1 MLKRVLSIR
10 TAALWAVMILVWVIV
25 LPIPWARA
33 AASPPTT
40 VRVGIYENPPKVYTN
55 PDGIVAGIF
64 PDILDTIAHEKGWH
78 IDYLFGT
85 WEQCLQRL
93 EENKID
99 IMVDIAF
106 SRARGKKFLFSDESV
121 FLNWAAVYTQNGTIA
136 ESLLDL
142 KGKTIAVVSADI
154 HTVGDNGIE
163 QLDNKFELNLS
174 YVHVDSY
181 RQVFEALDRGDVEA
195 GIVNRLY
202 GSVSEKKY
210 DITRS
215 PLIFNPVR
223 LKFAFSRTNPRAVNL
238 RRDIDQVVGELKKD
252 SDSVFH
258 EIINSYLAGVEFDRR
273 FKGEMRTVV
282 LTKTEKI
289 WLRQHPTLRIGVD
302 PNYPPYSFID
312 PDGHYQGVAMDFIR
326 LIGDHLGLNIEVV
339 DGLDWPRIL
348 DGARNRSLDLVLTAT
363 NREDRKDYL
372 AFSDIYIPT
381 PLVIMARENDDK
393 MDGPE
398 DLDGQTVAL
407 VNRYASAEQVMKAHP
422 TVNPVMVPT
431 PIEGLTKVCVGE
443 ADYYVGVLGINDYL
457 MHQHGISNLKVA
469 ARYDMRFGGQ
479 SVGVRSD
486 WPELIAILN
495 KALTCIPE
503 KKKIA
508 MFNAWIP
515 MGAHLD
521 GPAALQHQYALT
533 AEETAWIKDHPVIR
547 CGIDPEFLPFEYV
560 AKDGSMAGIAS
571 DYINILSSRLGLN
584 FEVATGLSWRE
595 VTTQAEN
602 REIDVLPCVAR
613 TREREK
619 YHRFSIPYAKF
630 HRVIITPTDTPFLSS
645 LDDIRDR
652 RVAVQANSSHAG
664 YLKDHT
670 DITPIRF
677 DTLQEALRAVSEG
690 SADAFVGNI
699 ASATYWIRKQH
710 LTNLKVAAP
719 VSYEVQKLH
728 FAVRKDWPT
737 LVGIIDKGLSSIS
750 LAKEDKIRKKWIDVE
765 YKPGLNPGDIWKY
778 MLKGLGGALFILIAI
793 LAWNYQLKKEIVKR
807 KKVEQDLTYR
817 LEFET
822 LLLEMSS
829 LFISLK
835 TEQISNELNI
845 ALKHIAEFIS
855 ADSGFVFRLSDDG
868 SCISNTHGWFS
879 GTTKTSLHAF
889 QEMDVTQMPFLTDLL
904 KKGEVLSVPAVDN
917 LPPTAANEKHF
928 LLSLGIKAIV
938 SIPMKMGG
946 STIGFLG
953 IASTQARRVWSDD
966 EIALLEAVGQIFCN
980 ALQRKKTEE
989 ALQQTHNELECR
1001 IEERTADLA
1010 MANRTLQQEINDRK
1024 QMEIEKENLAKQLM
1038 QSQKMEAIGT
1048 MAGGI
1053 AHDFNNIL
1061 MPIMG
1066 YTELTLSNLDTGSKD
1081 RDYLQQVIRA
1091 SHRAKDLVKQILTF
1105 SRQDENEKRPI
1116 EINPLV
1122 KETVKLLR
1130 SSLPSTIEIRET
1142 IDSSDGCILGCPTQI
1157 HQVVMNLC
1165 TNAYH
1170 AMRMQGGVLGVTV
1183 SHTLPTPVDDTV
1195 PPALIDDGFVRLTIS
1210 DTGHG
1215 IDPSI
1220 KDRILEP
1227 YFTTKPAEEGT
1238 GLGLS
1243 VVHGIVKS
1251 HKGHLTFESEP
1262 EKGTTF
1268 HLFFPRIARS
1278 DVPVETGMVKQIRGG
1293 HETIWV
1299 LDDDAMIAHMEKSML
1314 AHFGYPVRVFTD
1326 SQSLW
1331 EAFQSST
1338 NEVDLVV
1345 TDMTM
1350 PKMTGAEL
1358 AEKIIGV
1365 RPDLPIVICSGFS
1378 ETIND
1383 QKARAKGICEFI
1395 MKPVVMND
1403 LAEAVR
1409 RLLDEKAR
1417 PAS

>member
-1 MLKRVLSIR
+1 MASLCTVM
-10 TAALWAVMILVWVIV
+10 ALALIIAP
-25 LPIPWARA
+25 PIPSALA
-33 AASPPTT
+33 AQAPPVT

-55 PDGIVAGIF
+55 QNGIVVGIF
-64 PDILDTIAHEKGWH
+64 PDILDTVAHEKGWH
-78 IDYLFGT
+78 IEYIFGT
-85 WEQCLQRL
+85 WEECLRRL
-93 EENKID
+93 ENDEID
-99 IMVDIAF
+99 VMVDIAF
-106 SRARGKKFLFSDESV
+106 SKARGQKFLFSDESV
-121 FLNWAAVYTQNGTIA
+121 FLNWAAVYTKSGVAVEN
-136 ESLLDL
+136 LLDL
-142 KGKTIAVVSADI
+142 KEKTVAVVKADI

-163 QLDNKFELNLS
+163 QLDKKFELNLS
-174 YVHVDSY
+174 YVYVDSY
-181 RQVFEALDRGDVEA
+181 RQVFEALDRNEVDA

-210 DITRS
+210 AIQRS

-223 LKFAFSRTNPRAVNL
+223 LKFAFSRTNPRAENL
-238 RRDIDQVVGELKKD
+238 RRDIDEIVGPLKKD

-273 FKGEMRTVV
+273 FKGEMRTVP
-282 LTKTEKI
+282 LTQAERI
-289 WLRQHPTLRIGVD
+289 WLRQHPTVRIGVD
-302 PNYPPYSFID
+302 PAYPPYSFIN
-312 PDGHYQGVAMDFIR
+312 PDGQYQGVAMDFIH
-326 LIGDHLGLNIEVV
+326 LIGDHLGVNIDVV
-339 DGLDWPRIL
+339 GGLDWPRIL
-348 DGARNRSLDLVLTAT
+348 DGARNRSVDLVLTAT
-363 NREDRKDYL
+363 NREDRKAYL
-372 AFSDIYIPT
+372 EFSDIYIPT
-381 PLVIMARENDDK
+381 PLVIMAREGDDK
-393 MDGPE
+393 IDGPE
-398 DLDGQTVAL
+398 DLDGKTVAL
-407 VNRYASAEQVMKAHP
+407 VNRYASAEQVIKEHP
-422 TVNPVMVPT
+422 TVDPVMVPT

-457 MHQHGISNLKVA
+457 MHQHGISNLKIA

-479 SVGVRSD
+479 SFGVRSD
-486 WPELIAILN
+486 WPELVAILN

-508 MFNAWIP
+508 IFSAWIP

-547 CGIDPEFLPFEYV
+547 CGIDPEFLPFEYL

-571 DYINILSSRLGLN
+571 DYINILSSRLGLH
-584 FEVATGLSWRE
+584 FEVAQGLSWRE

-602 REIDVLPCVAR
+602 REIDVLSCVGR

-619 YHRFSIPYAKF
+619 YLRFSMPYAKF

-664 YLKDHT
+664 YLREHS
-670 DITPIRF
+670 DIEPICY
-677 DTLQEALRAVSEG
+677 DTLQEALRAVSDG

-728 FAVRKDWPT
+728 VAVRKDWPE

-750 LAKEDKIRKKWIDVE
+750 MAKEDKIRKKWIEVE

-807 KKVEQDLTYR
+807 RKVEQDLTYR

-829 LFISLK
+829 LFISLR
-835 TEQISNELNI
+835 TEQISNELNT
-845 ALKHIAEFIS
+845 ALKRIAEFIA

-868 SCISNTHGWFS
+868 CRISNTHGWFS

-917 LPPTAANEKHF
+917 LPLSAANEKHV

-938 SIPMKMGG
+938 SIPMKISG

-953 IASTQARRVWSDD
+953 IVSTKARRQWSDD
-966 EIALLEAVGQIFCN
+966 EINLLEAVGQIFCN
-980 ALQRKKTEE
+980 ALQRKATEE

-1066 YTELTLSNLDTGSKD
+1066 YTELTLSNLDKGSKD

-1116 EINPLV
+1116 ETGPLV

-1142 IDSSDGCILGCPTQI
+1142 IDSPDGCILGCPTQI

-1170 AMRMQGGVLGVTV
+1170 AMRRKGGVLGVTV
-1183 SHTLPTPVDDTV
+1183 SHTLPTPIDDMV
-1195 PPALIDDGFVRLTIS
+1195 PPALIEDGFVRLTIS

-1215 IDPSI
+1215 IDPTI

-1251 HKGHLTFESEP
+1251 HKGHLTFQSEP

-1268 HLFFPRIARS
+1268 HLFFPRI
-1278 DVPVETGMVKQIRGG
+1278 TGPDTPADAGLVKQIRGG
-1293 HETIWV
+1293 QETIWAI
-1299 LDDDAMIAHMEKSML
+1299 DDDAMIAHMEKSML
-1314 AHFGYPVRVFTD
+1314 AHFGYQVRVFTD
-1326 SQSLW
+1326 SHALW
-1331 EAFQSST
+1331 EAFQSSPDA
-1338 NEVDLVV
+1338 VDLVV

-1350 PKMTGAEL
+1350 PKLTGAEL
-1358 AEKIIGV
+1358 AEKIIGI

-1378 ETIND
+1378 ETIDD
-1383 QKARAKGICEFI
+1383 QKARAKGIREFI

-1409 RLLDEKAR
+1409 RLLDEKAQ
-1417 PAS
+1417 AAN